1 MDKVLG
7 FGREFFEILSTNH
20 GIRQTDRID
29 PDSHYSIIIL
39 AKLCLEP
46 RMHDLA
52 YLASVE
58 AKSLFRK
65 TRPICEDERGIN
77 EILEETDPVL
87 ENVGD
92 AMGIW
97 TSMGLLDS
105 PSPGRSSTK
114 RSKKF
119 PLVPKAQV

>member
-20 GIRQTDRID
+20 GIRQTGSTLI
-29 PDSHYSIIIL
+29 PTTVSLIL

-46 RMHDLA
+46 RMRD
-52 YLASVE
+52 LASVE

-87 ENVGD
+87 ENVGG

-114 RSKKF
+114 RSKKL
-119 PLVPKAQV
+119 PLVPKAQE